1 MNMLQFITNADNAS
15 DIVGQVKDVIAGG
28 CRWVQLRMKNAS
40 KEEIMP
46 VAEQLKKI
54 CTDSECILIID
65 DHVDIAKELALDG
78 VHLGKTDMNP
88 AEARA
93 ILGANPIIGVTA
105 NTFADIEAYSSLDV
119 DYVGL
124 GPFRYTTTKKN
135 LSPILGIDGY
145 KAIMQQCAEN
155 GIYLP
160 VVAIGGIGYADI
172 QAVMNTGVHGVAVSG
187 SLINAESTVE
197 ATRAMIDLLST
208 IVERRKNI

>member
-1 MNMLQFITNADNAS
+1 MLQFITNADNAS

-54 CTDSECILIID
+54 CADSECILIID

-197 ATRAMIDLLST
+197 ATRAMIDLLSA